1 MKCWRVCGQNRTLL
15 HCWFSSITQLCLTLC
30 DPMDG
35 STPGFPVH
43 HQLPELA
50 QTHVHQVGDAIQPSR
65 LVFSSLCCP
74 QSFPASGSFPM
85 SQCFTLGGQSIG
97 ASASAICPSSTGA
110 PGIGSVESQPLDL
123 QGHLCSHSSP
133 HLPQGL
139 QLPGMPMI
147 PALSPQPHQQTI
159 PVQPDTISLHICM
172 L

>member
-1 MKCWRVCGQNRTLL
+1 MWDLVLCYCCSAAT
-15 HCWFSSITQLCLTLC
+15 SCLTLC
-30 DPMDG
+30 NLMNY
-35 STPGFPVH
+35 STPGSPVLH
-43 HQLPELA
+43 RLPEFA
-50 QTHVHQVGDAIQPSR
+50 QTHVYQVGDAIQPSR